1 VVSVTSVSKR
11 FAPIFGNKSKGRE
24 GEPVSTVSIALS
36 IAGKLAKARSF
47 RFSRAYR
54 NSLPQG
60 VIVSSRSP

>member
-1 VVSVTSVSKR
+1 MTSALKRVVPV
-11 FAPIFGNKSKGRE
+11 FWLKSKGRE

-47 RFSRAYR
+47 RFSRGYR